1 MYKINHITYENDFY
15 YDVFVPKE
23 YSSPITNLFSYFSVD
38 TLRNIYY
45 NLLRTHFFE
54 CRQLSS
60 MASVAKVVMDTV
72 DSSFNDVTIPNTLTN
87 GNKNFKELLSTV
99 VRATIELQNE
109 LRVMYLPTAQRCHY
123 IFTMTDLTMLF
134 R

>member
-1 MYKINHITYENDFY
+1 
-15 YDVFVPKE
+15 
-23 YSSPITNLFSYFSVD
+23 
-38 TLRNIYY
+38 
-45 NLLRTHFFE
+45 
-54 CRQLSS
+54 